1 MIYTELREKHLK
13 RHLQLNK
20 KYNALSILR
29 LLSIIAF
36 LILTYEYF
44 QIGDVLLMIG
54 GLIFLGFFI
63 FLIGLHEK
71 IKKEKDIQKKLITIN
86 DEEISYLNGE
96 SIPFE
101 NGHEFIN
108 HNHFC
113 SFDLDFFGNKS
124 LYQNLNRTATFLG
137 TEKLANLLLE
147 KLSNADIKANQSAIK
162 ELTNKIEWRQ
172 KLFALAKFT
181 EDTKEKHNDLVKWA
195 EEKEVTLSKALM
207 FIAYFLPLLFLLS
220 FALAIFNSDT
230 LFKNIASSLFVCNL
244 LITFLQLKKIKKEII
259 NSDKILKPIIQY
271 ASIIENIE
279 NQGFNSDRLQILK
292 KGLINEKG
300 SAFVSIKKLS
310 TIVANMNSVQNVM
323 GSIFVNGILLYHI
336 HILRSLFNWKNQN
349 SEEIKNWLEIIG
361 EFEVLNSLANFSY
374 NNPEFIFPEINEN
387 YIINLQDVGH
397 PLLKSTRRVCNDIL
411 FTNHDFIILT
421 GSNMSGKSTFLRTLG
436 VNMVLAGIGAPIC
449 ATSANLH
456 PLTVIVSMRQSDS
469 LSDGESYFFAEVK
482 RLKQI
487 IEKLEN
493 EVCFVLLDEI
503 LKGTNSDDKQ
513 TGTVEVIKKIISKKA
528 IGCIATH
535 DLEVCQLVN
544 EYQDKLFNKCF
555 EVEIIN
561 NDLAFDYK
569 LRDGIC
575 KNKSAT
581 FLMKK
586 MQII

>member
-1 MIYTELREKHLK
+1 MIYIQLKEKHLK
-13 RHLQLNK
+13 EYSRLNK
-20 KYNALSILR
+20 NYNAIGLLR

-36 LILTYEYF
+36 TVLTYKYFKNGNVFLIL
-44 QIGDVLLMIG
+44 G
-54 GLIFLGFFI
+54 GFIFLILFI
-63 FLIGLHEK
+63 FLIGFHEQ
-71 IKKEKDIQKKLITIN
+71 IKRKRNIQKMLISIN
-86 DEEISYLNGE
+86 ENEISYLKRE

-101 NGHEFIN
+101 EGNEFIN

-113 SFDLDFFGNKS
+113 SFDLDFFGKKS

-137 TEKLANLLLE
+137 KEKLANIFLN
-147 KLSNADIKANQSAIK
+147 KLSNDDIKINQLAIQ
-162 ELTNKIEWRQ
+162 ELSVKIEWRQ
-172 KLFALAKFT
+172 KVLALAKLSNDSKGKYT
-181 EDTKEKHNDLVKWA
+181 ELVKWVDQK
-195 EEKEVTLSKALM
+195 EEKLSRTLVFS
-207 FIAYFLPLLFLLS
+207 AYLFPLLFLLS
-220 FALAIFNSDT
+220 FTLAIINSDP
-230 LFKNIASSLFVCNL
+230 LFKKIASFLFASNL
-244 LITFLQLKKIKKEII
+244 LITLSQLKKIKREII
-259 NSDKILKPIIQY
+259 NSDKILKPIIHY
-271 ASIIENIE
+271 AFIIEKIE
-279 NQGFNSDRLQILK
+279 NQEFSSDRLNSLK
-292 KGLINEKG
+292 EGLINDKG
-300 SAFVSIKKLS
+300 SAYLSIKKLS
-310 TIVANMNSVQNVM
+310 TIVANMHNVQNIM

-336 HILRSLFNWKNQN
+336 HILNRLFSWKNQN
-349 SEEIKNWLEIIG
+349 SKEIKRWLETIG
-361 EFEVLNSLANFSY
+361 EFEALNSLANFAY
-374 NNPEFIFPEINEN
+374 NNPDFIFPEINEN
-387 YIINLQDVGH
+387 GIINLQGVGH
-397 PLLKSTRRVCNDIL
+397 PLINASKRICNDIL
-411 FTNHDFIILT
+411 FANHNFIILT

-449 ATSANLH
+449 ATSASLH
-456 PLTVIVSMRQSDS
+456 PLNVIVSMRQSDS

-482 RLKQI
+482 RLKMI

-513 TGTVEVIKKIISKKA
+513 TGTIEVIKKIMSKKA

-544 EYQDKLFNKCF
+544 EYENKLFNKCF

-586 MQII
+586 MEII